1 MGFTLDIL
9 QEMSFASLEEFM
21 DVDMVKTL
29 GSALVEVVHVEL
41 TDKGGEVVVFEVDRE
56 DFLGEFGRFLD
67 NECGSFWIPVD
78 VLGEAGFLEDVVGF
92 ADEGRDEILGV
103 GLGLN
108 FFSVDGESHF
118 SVRKKRC

>member
-1 MGFTLDIL
+1 MAFST
-9 QEMSFASLEEFM
+9 LEELM

-29 GSALVEVVHVEL
+29 GSSLVEVVHVEL
-41 TDKGGEVVVFEVDRE
+41 TNKGGEVVVFEVDRE

-67 NECGSFWIPVD
+67 NESSAFWTPVNI
-78 VLGEAGFLEDVVGF
+78 LGEAGFFEDVVGF

-103 GLGLN
+103 GLRLN

-118 SVRKKRC
+118 SVRKEKMLK